1 MDETNK
7 SFKAPEPALL
17 EQPRVL
23 LIDDDILITSS
34 LEYILKQHF
43 HITVINHPNQLIE
56 AMNRNESFDLA
67 LIDLGLPP
75 LPHQPDEGFKLIEK
89 LIQYNAQIRIV
100 VLSGQNDEKNIRYAL
115 SLGAADFIAKPAEP
129 KAILSTLKKQWDSYH
144 HEREHQSQNNW
155 IIGQSSAIFQ
165 VKKQIEQFAPL
176 PFPVLIEGES
186 GTGKELVAKGLH
198 QHSQRKQEAFLAINC
213 AALNAELL
221 ESQLFGHKKGAFS
234 GAHADHIGFFEKAKN
249 GTLFLDEIGE
259 MALSLQA
266 KLLRVLENGE
276 FYRVGC
282 TQVRHA
288 TCRLIAA
295 TNRSLLA
302 EIKQHQ
308 FRADLYHRLSTLTM
322 NLPPLREREQDWEIL
337 FQHYAEQM
345 AHHFGS
351 ITLTQE
357 AKTFLAQYRFPG
369 NVRELKN
376 IVIRLGSK
384 YPHQPITHAQL
395 IHEIEPYLLSHP
407 PELTN
412 TEIINEEAIR
422 MHIESGGLDLNH
434 LLCDLEKRCIQLALE
449 MNHQNLSGAARDLH
463 INRST
468 LHSRIQK
475 YEEPNVK

>member
-7 SFKAPEPALL
+7 SLKIPEPSSL
-17 EQPRVL
+17 EKPRVL

-34 LEYILKQHF
+34 LEYILKNHF
-43 HITVINHPNQLIE
+43 NITAIHHPDQLIE
-56 AMNRNESFDLA
+56 AIHRHELFDLA

-89 LIQYNAQIRIV
+89 LIQYHAHIRIV

-129 KAILSTLKKQWDSYH
+129 KAILSILKKQWDSYR
-144 HEREHQSQNNW
+144 HECESPSKNAG
-155 IIGQSSAIFQ
+155 IIGQSSAILQ

-234 GAHADHIGFFEKAKN
+234 GAHADHIGFFETTKN

-259 MALSLQA
+259 TPLNLQA
-266 KLLRVLENGE
+266 KLLRILENGE

-282 TQVRHA
+282 TQVRQA
-288 TCRLIAA
+288 SCRIIAA
-295 TNRSLLA
+295 TNRSLLT
-302 EIKQHQ
+302 EVKQQQ

-322 NLPPLREREQDWEIL
+322 HLPPLREREQDWEIL
-337 FQHYAEQM
+337 FQHYTAQM
-345 AHHFGS
+345 ARHFGT
-351 ITLTQE
+351 ITLTEE
-357 AKTFLAQYRFPG
+357 AKIFLAQYRFPG

-376 IVIRLGSK
+376 IVIRIGSK
-384 YPHQPITHAQL
+384 YPHQPITKTQL
-395 IHEIEPYLLSHP
+395 IHEIEPDLLQHP
-407 PELTN
+407 EETTN
-412 TEIINEEAIR
+412 TGLFNEKVIR

-449 MNHQNLSGAARDLH
+449 INHQNLSGAARDLH